1 MCRNNVR
8 DNPPDV
14 TRGGAALRDCRLIP
28 RQLGLVGISLTV
40 SGLGDFGMDDEEL
53 DVTTDVDE
61 EILIVE
67 PERVRTTV
75 VSTEARR
82 RLEDRLEKRRLE
94 RLIRDYDF
102 DLA

>member
-1 MCRNNVR
+1 
-8 DNPPDV
+8 
-14 TRGGAALRDCRLIP
+14 
-28 RQLGLVGISLTV
+28 
-40 SGLGDFGMDDEEL
+40 MDDEEL